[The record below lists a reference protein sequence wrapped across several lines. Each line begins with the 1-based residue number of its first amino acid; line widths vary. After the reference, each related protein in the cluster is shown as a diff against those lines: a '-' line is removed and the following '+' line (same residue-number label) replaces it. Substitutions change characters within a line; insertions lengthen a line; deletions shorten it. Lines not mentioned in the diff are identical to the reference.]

1 MRKINKGAEPECL
14 TQWKQNNPKS
24 SYAVLSE
31 SAPELRKT
39 IRLSLL
45 TEQYHL
51 CAYCCKPLEKIKDC
65 HNEHVEP
72 QSKKPELSLDYNN
85 LVASCETSKQ
95 CGHAKENKELPL
107 TPLMLECETEL
118 KFKLSGKVKGLTERA
133 KEMIDILNLGDKNIA
148 LIEYRKKLIDSLL
161 QKSGVE
167 DDTEDDE
174 LLELL
179 IEYLQKPKDGKL
191 QPYAPVVVNILRG
204 WLNNGRA
211 AK

>member
-39 IRLSLL
+39 IRQSLL

-51 CAYCCKPLEKIKDC
+51 CAYCCKPLKNIEDC
-65 HNEHVEP
+65 HNEHVEA
-72 QSKKPELSLDYNN
+72 QSTHPKRTLDYNN
-85 LVASCETSKQ
+85 LVASCNTSKQ
-95 CGHAKENKELPL
+95 CGDAHKSKQLYL

-118 KFKLSGKVKGLTERA
+118 KFKLSGRVEGLTERA

-148 LIEYRKKLIDSLL
+148 LIEYRMQLITSLL
-161 QKSGVE
+161 RNNKI
-167 DDTEDDE
+167 DNTEDE
-174 LLELL
+174 ETLEMF
-179 IEYLQKPKDGKL
+179 IEDLQCSEDGKL
-191 QPYAPVVVNILRG
+191 QPFAPVVVNILRG
-204 WLNNGRA
+204 WLN